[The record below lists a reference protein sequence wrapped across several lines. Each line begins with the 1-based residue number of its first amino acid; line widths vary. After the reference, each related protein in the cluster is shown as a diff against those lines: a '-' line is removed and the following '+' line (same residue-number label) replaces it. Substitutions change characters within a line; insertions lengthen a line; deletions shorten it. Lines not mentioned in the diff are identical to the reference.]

1 MDFTRS
7 EEQAAVR
14 DLAAQLFTGLVSV
27 DRVKTIEA
35 NPDRMDSSLWASLAE
50 AGIQA
55 LPVPEAYG
63 GSGLGILEVC
73 EVLEQQGRVVVPLPL
88 ADTLIGALTIAKFGT
103 EAQKAALLP
112 GVADGSSTISIAT
125 NNFGEND
132 PSRSSVIATPTAD
145 GWVLN
150 GPKPL
155 VTHLE
160 AASIVLVP
168 AEVQGSGGLAVFIVP
183 ANSTGLTMSADQ
195 STNRELV
202 STLTF
207 ADTRV
212 LATNV
217 LGASDEERVEAT
229 RHLVEHLLVALAALQ
244 VGIAEEITQLAAGY
258 TSGRTQFGKPLS
270 TFQGV
275 SHRLADNYIATEAM
289 RVTMQLAAWR
299 LANELEASSQVMV
312 AKWWSSEG
320 GHRVVHGAQHV
331 HGGMGADIDY
341 PSHRY
346 FLWGKQVEAM
356 MGGASAWLSRLGNK
370 IASDAKATS

>member
-14 DLAAQLFTGLVSV
+14 DLANQLFTGMVSV

-35 NPDRMDSSLWASLAE
+35 APERLDRELWSSLAE

-55 LPVPEAYG
+55 LPVPETFG

-73 EVLEQQGRVVVPLPL
+73 EVLEQQGRVVAPLPL
-88 ADTLIGALTIAKFGT
+88 ADTLVGALTIAKFASV
-103 EAQKAALLP
+103 EQQAALLP
-112 GVADGSSTISIAT
+112 GVADGSTRIAIAA

-132 PSRSSVIATPTAD
+132 PARSSVLAKVSAD
-145 GWVLN
+145 GWVLS
-150 GPKPL
+150 GSKPI
-155 VTHLE
+155 VSHVG
-160 AASIVLVP
+160 AASVVLVP
-168 AEVQGSGGLAVFIVP
+168 AEVEGSGLAVFIVP
-183 ANSTGLTMSADQ
+183 VDAKGLTIISDQ
-195 STNRELV
+195 STNREMV

-207 ADTRV
+207 ADTPV
-212 LATNV
+212 SSASV
-217 LGASDEERVEAT
+217 LGASSDEQNQAT
-229 RHLVEHLLVALAALQ
+229 RHLIEHLLVALAALQ
-244 VGIAEEITQLAAGY
+244 VGVAEEITKLAAEY
-258 TSGRTQFGKPLS
+258 TSTRNQFGKPLS

-299 LANELEASSQVMV
+299 LANGLDASTQVMV
-312 AKWWSSEG
+312 AKWWAAEG
-320 GHRVVHGAQHV
+320 GHRVIHGAQHV

-346 FLWGKQVEAM
+346 FLWGKQTEAM
-356 MGGASAWLSRLGNK
+356 MGGASAWLARLGSK
-370 IASDAKATS
+370 IAVDAKATT